1 MNYKYLI
8 FFLLLLTSC
17 TTNVINKSSY
27 ILENKVKFSS
37 SGFVLV
43 YDNNLFLNKIVNKKM
58 NDRDLIIFQRNLKT
72 GTSIKILNPVN
83 NKSLIAQV
91 GKNSIYP
98 LFNNAVVSKRIA
110 SDLELNINE
119 PYLLIEEIVHNSS
132 FIAKKSKTF
141 DEEKK
146 VANKAPVEKIIIN
159 DLNLNTKSKK
169 LTKIKKFNYSIKIA
183 DFYFVK
189 SAINMKNKI
198 LNESSI
204 SNVNVK
210 EISKNKFRV
219 ILGPYLDLK
228 SLKKEYNKL
237 HKFNFENIEIIKNV

>member
-72 GTSIKILNPVN
+72 GTPIKILNPVN

-98 LFNNAVVSKRIA
+98 IFNNAVVSKRIA

>member
-8 FFLLLLTSC
+8 LFLLLLTSC
-17 TTNVINKSSY
+17 TTNVANKSSY

-169 LTKIKKFNYSIKIA
+169 LTKKKKFNYSIKIA
-183 DFYFVK
+183 DFYFAK

>member
-1 MNYKYLI
+1 MNYKN
-8 FFLLLLTSC
+8 LLLILFFLTSC
-17 TTNVINKSSY
+17 TVQSTQYS
-27 ILENKVKFSS
+27 ENIFSNR
-37 SGFVLV
+37 GFVLL
-43 YDNNLFLNKIVNKKM
+43 YD
-58 NDRDLIIFQRNLKT
+58 D
-72 GTSIKILNPVN
+72 
-83 NKSLIAQV
+83 SLIE
-91 GKNSIYP
+91 KKLLKKP
-98 LFNNAVVSKRIA
+98 LDGRS
-110 SDLELNINE
+110 L
-119 PYLLIEEIVHNSS
+119 EIVHNTLSKGTKVRIINLLNNKS
-132 FIAKKSKTF
+132 TNAIVKTKNKNLFFYNSIFSKRIFDELDISLKEPYVEISKIRENKTFIAKKSKTF

-159 DLNLNTKSKK
+159 DLNVTSKSKK

-183 DFYFVK
+183 DFYFIK
-189 SAINMKNKI
+189 SAINMKNRI

-228 SLKKEYNKL
+228 SLQNEYNKL